1 MDGIKVFMV
10 IAKFP
15 VDVTVDEFIALA
27 NYLSEKGHEAFY
39 DPELCSW
46 SLSIKFEDASISLQN
61 KRGVMWVKDY
71 GKVGEVAERVCG
83 LVAEYRGVT
92 GADARA
98 VVA

>member
-1 MDGIKVFMV
+1 LDGIKVFMV

-15 VDVTVDEFIALA
+15 VDVTVDEFIPLA
-27 NYLSEKGHEAFY
+27 NYLSERGYEAFY
-39 DPELCSW
+39 DPELCFW
-46 SLSIKFEDASISLQN
+46 SLSLKFEDATVSLQN

-71 GKVGEVAERVCG
+71 GKVEEIATRACG
-83 LVAEYRGVT
+83 LIAEYRGAT